1 MSQSGEFFK
10 FITEFGSSKE
20 EDEKQPEKEENVIDV
35 PSKTD
40 IEGEKKKMEKMKKA
54 VAGDALMQ
62 TEERNTGAISWEVYK
77 NYLIAGKGHI
87 ILPLL
92 FLSLVL
98 LQGTTVMS
106 SYWYVNCL
114 TAVRASTNERDVI

>member
-114 TAVRASTNERDVI
+114 TVVRASTNERDVI